1 MKVKIIL
8 VALSAACMLL
18 VSSAQAAGP
27 AINGMLSEPRVFND
41 FPGSTLTITN
51 GNSVNLGVGVS
62 EVNINDADFGSGGF
76 ANRHDVSLSSDG
88 GATEHTFD
96 ISDEFTFKAEVTLTD
111 GSDSPRKEA
120 GLRINGSPTGDV
132 LLIVNSDAGEI
143 VAFGGGAP
151 FHSFGSNGGGNGYT
165 PGDQILLGFTYIGN
179 PDPNNPGVTPA
190 KIKYF
195 IDRHDGNGIISSG
208 FGDFSNLEFGAE
220 NFNVAVYGQVVPDGG
235 NSADFINA
243 NFDDIMYA
251 AIPEPA
257 SIALACLGL
266 VGMIVRR
273 RC

>member
-18 VSSAQAAGP
+18 VSSAQASGP

-41 FPGSTLTITN
+41 FPDSTLTITN
-51 GNSVNLGVGVS
+51 GNSVNGGAGVS
-62 EVNINDADFGSGGF
+62 EVTIDDSVFDPNGGGGF
-76 ANRHDVSLSSDG
+76 ANRHDVRLSSDAG
-88 GATEHTFD
+88 VTEHTFD

-111 GSDSPRKEA
+111 GSDAPRKEA

-132 LLIVNSDAGEI
+132 LLIINSDAGEI

-151 FHSFGSNGGGNGYT
+151 FHLFGNNGGGNGYT

-179 PDPNNPGVTPA
+179 DGVNPARVN
-190 KIKYF
+190 YF
-195 IDRHDGNGIISSG
+195 IDRHDGNGIINSG
-208 FGDFSNLEFGAE
+208 FGDFSNLELGAE
-220 NFNVAVYGQVVPDGG
+220 NFNVAVYTQTQSGDPNLDFVV
-235 NSADFINA
+235 A

-266 VGMIVRR
+266 VVMTVRR